1 MDFAFSEEQETL
13 REFVRQFLENYSPE
27 TTVRELMETDAG
39 YDTETW
45 SMMAEQLGLQSLIIP
60 EEYGG
65 QGFGYVEL
73 IVVLEEMGRALLC
86 APFFSTVVLA
96 ANTLIHA
103 GDEAA
108 AIGPAAGDRLR
119 RDHCHVGLH
128 RGEWPV
134 GRGWY
139 HHGGRG

>member
-1 MDFAFSEEQETL
+1 MNFAFSEEQETL

-73 IVVLEEMGRALLC
+73 IVVL
-86 APFFSTVVLA
+86 
-96 ANTLIHA
+96 
-103 GDEAA
+103 
-108 AIGPAAGDRLR
+108 
-119 RDHCHVGLH
+119 
-128 RGEWPV
+128 
-134 GRGWY
+134 
-139 HHGGRG
+139 